1 MAPHLTRNTAVM
13 RLEKVVLVLPNAF
26 KITNECFHSV
36 KSFFCREIANG
47 RTFKDSSG
55 RKVME
60 IKFYN
65 AAEIKRRTP
74 HLQIQVNLPP
84 SWTPR
89 MYLAILHHTIRIQ
102 HAIVVHKQGVVS
114 DLNGIDQLSDLEMET
129 ILNTLLPEGILY
141 LL

>member
-1 MAPHLTRNTAVM
+1 M
-13 RLEKVVLVLPNAF
+13 K
-26 KITNECFHSV
+26 
-36 KSFFCREIANG
+36 
-47 RTFKDSSG
+47 
-55 RKVME
+55 E
-60 IKFYN
+60 IK
-65 AAEIKRRTP
+65 ALMPKT
-74 HLQIQVNLPP
+74 
-84 SWTPR
+84 WTPR